1 MPERIYLANGTEK
14 FNGDIIEFSL
24 NLSKMDQA
32 KKFMFE
38 FKGDTY
44 IKLKVVKKRDGAD
57 QYGKTHY
64 VEVDTFNPNQKSE
77 AQQPTSQAETKD
89 DDPFGDDMPF

>member
-1 MPERIYLANGTEK
+1 MSEKIYLANGTEK

-32 KKFMFE
+32 KEFMFE
-38 FKGDTY
+38 FNGDTY
-44 IKLKVVKKRDGAD
+44 IKLKVVKKRNGAD

-64 VEVDTFNPNQKSE
+64 VEVDTFKPTQKSE
-77 AQQPTSQAETKD
+77 TQPISQAEAKD

>member
-44 IKLKVVKKRDGAD
+44 IKLKVVKKRGGAD

-64 VEVDTFNPNQKSE
+64 VEIDTFKPNQKKE
-77 AQQPTSQAETKD
+77 PQAEGQVKPEEE
-89 DDPFGDDMPF
+89 DPFGDDMPF

>member
-1 MPERIYLANGTEK
+1 MSERIYLANGTEK
-14 FNGDIIEFSL
+14 LNGDIVEFSL

-32 KKFMFE
+32 KEFMFE

-64 VEVDTFNPNQKSE
+64 VEVDTFKPNQKNE
-77 AQQPTSQAETKD
+77 VQPEGQVKSDD

>member
-32 KKFMFE
+32 KEFMFE
-38 FKGDTY
+38 FNGDTY
-44 IKLKVVKKRDGAD
+44 IKLKVVKKRPAV
-57 QYGKTHY
+57 Y
-64 VEVDTFNPNQKSE
+64 VQNFPDCLVK
-77 AQQPTSQAETKD
+77 
-89 DDPFGDDMPF
+89 